1 MAAEYVFT
9 SESVTAG
16 HPDKLCDQISDALIG
31 NYLRQDSQA
40 RIVAECAVSTGIL
53 FVSLKAATSAGVDIP
68 RVARE
73 VILDVGYDRGSFD
86 GRTCTVMINQTEEP
100 ASAVGQ
106 EDALFGLVAQE
117 NVSLFGYACT
127 QTPVLLPL
135 PIWLANRLAQRLD
148 AVCREQRD
156 DLAPDGKV
164 QVGVVFRD
172 HTPERLH
179 SVTLVASQRRADLSL
194 ARLRAI
200 ILEHVVQPV
209 FAQEPIRPDAQTRIQ
224 INPEGPVL
232 EGGPALHAGLTGR
245 KSSADSYGGYARQSG
260 AALSG
265 KDPTRIDRTGAY
277 AARHAAKHVVAA
289 GLAARCEIQLSYSI
303 GLKGPVSVR
312 AETFDSGVLPD
323 EELSERVA
331 RAFDFSVGGIIHR
344 FDLRGLATRSRGRF
358 YQRLAAYG
366 HFGRPEL
373 DLPWEGT
380 DKSEVF
386 L

>member
-1 MAAEYVFT
+1 
-9 SESVTAG
+9 
-16 HPDKLCDQISDALIG
+16 
-31 NYLRQDSQA
+31 
-40 RIVAECAVSTGIL
+40 
-53 FVSLKAATSAGVDIP
+53 
-68 RVARE
+68 
-73 VILDVGYDRGSFD
+73 
-86 GRTCTVMINQTEEP
+86 
-100 ASAVGQ
+100 
-106 EDALFGLVAQE
+106 
-117 NVSLFGYACT
+117 
-127 QTPVLLPL
+127 
-135 PIWLANRLAQRLD
+135 
-148 AVCREQRD
+148 
-156 DLAPDGKV
+156 
-164 QVGVVFRD
+164 
-172 HTPERLH
+172 
-179 SVTLVASQRRADLSL
+179 
-194 ARLRAI
+194 
-200 ILEHVVQPV
+200 
-209 FAQEPIRPDAQTRIQ
+209 
-224 INPEGPVL
+224 
-232 EGGPALHAGLTGR
+232 LTGR